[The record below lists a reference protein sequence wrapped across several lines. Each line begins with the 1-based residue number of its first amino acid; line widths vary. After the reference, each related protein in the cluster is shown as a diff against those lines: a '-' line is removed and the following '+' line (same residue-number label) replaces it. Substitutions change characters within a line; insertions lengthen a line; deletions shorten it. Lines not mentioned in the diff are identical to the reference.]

1 MHDDIVDKPV
11 DAAKAP
17 LVAWCALE
25 RKDIV
30 RCPDQPCRAGQ
41 PPEEDVV
48 EPAVDRRLEVDDV
61 RSRAPDLAG
70 DLARRKKPE
79 PRAIRVEA
87 EAGVFGLSP
96 WAAGEPPQD
105 GETWRGRPE
114 LPGAEDLDAY
124 PLLL

>member
-1 MHDDIVDKPV
+1 VHDDFVDKPV
-11 DAAKAP
+11 DAAKAA

-48 EPAVDRRLEVDDV
+48 EPPVDRRLEVDDV
-61 RSRAPDLAG
+61 WSQTPNLAG
-70 DLARRKKPE
+70 DLAHREKPE

-87 EAGVFGLSP
+87 EAGVFGLP
-96 WAAGEPPQD
+96 PRAGGEPAQD

-114 LPGAEDLDAY
+114 LP
-124 PLLL
+124 